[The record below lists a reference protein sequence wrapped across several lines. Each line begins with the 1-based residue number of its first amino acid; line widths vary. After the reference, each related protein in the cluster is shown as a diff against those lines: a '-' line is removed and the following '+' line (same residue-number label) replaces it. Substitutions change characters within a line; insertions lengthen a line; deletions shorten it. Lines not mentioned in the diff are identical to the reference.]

1 MHKAQL
7 IESLSIKA
15 GVSKK
20 QVEDVLQAL
29 EDLTIE
35 TLRTGGEIT
44 LTGFGTFSA
53 GRRTSRRGVNPQNPT
68 ETITIPE
75 VVVPKFKAGKT
86 LKDALKKTV

>member
-1 MHKAQL
+1 MNKAQL
-7 IESLSIKA
+7 IESVAIKA

-20 QVEDVLQAL
+20 ETEDVLQAF
-29 EDLTIE
+29 EDLVIE
-35 TLRTGGEIT
+35 NLKAGNEVT

-53 GRRTSRRGVNPQNPT
+53 RHRSARRGVNPQNPS

-86 LKDALKKTV
+86 LKDSLKK

>member
-7 IESLSIKA
+7 IESLAIKA

-20 QVEDVLQAL
+20 EAENILQAL
-29 EDLTIE
+29 EDLIIE
-35 TLRTGGEIT
+35 NLKAGKEIT

-53 GRRTSRRGVNPQNPT
+53 RRRTSRRGVNPQNPK

-75 VVVPKFKAGKT
+75 VMVPKFKAGKT
-86 LKDALKKTV
+86 LKDSLKK